1 MLHMSKISDYLKKIL
16 TDEEYLKSTM
26 ENLYS
31 KPSED
36 KNLRKAAEL
45 FYSFL
50 TTQ

>member
-1 MLHMSKISDYLKKIL
+1 MLHMSKISDYLKIL